1 VDQIYKFVSIREIR
15 VSPSQRLRL
24 SLNSKKTTL
33 DNIIAIALA
42 AHVGAW
48 QVREDIETRAKRGNL
63 ETFDRILSRVP
74 DVSPLPGDEL

>member
-1 VDQIYKFVSIREIR
+1 MKTIQANIPDYLANLAADAAAKE
-15 VSPSQRLRL
+15 
-24 SLNSKKTTL
+24 KTTL

-48 QVREDIETRAKRGNL
+48 QVREDIETRAKRGNM

-74 DVSPLPGDEL
+74 AVPPLPGDEL